1 MFRLARHQKVKNEPR
16 GTKNEVS
23 AYKKR
28 VRIVSSVVTLI
39 IVFSFIVVVSYYLVG
54 YFTGSGSTINQTS
67 GNLSGNLLK
76 AALIDALY
84 STHPNEE
91 FTRSFN
97 KSLLEAGFEV
107 DIYQGRIVTVD
118 FLKKLASGYKLII
131 LRMHSALSTNNELYL
146 FTAEPYSV
154 GKYVQEQYFRLV
166 KEAYASEDSES
177 VFAVNWGF
185 IKRLMT
191 GKFDGALVI
200 AMGCDGALD
209 PLMSQE
215 FINQGAVGFIAWNG
229 PVLLSHSDNAT
240 LYLIQALYVEKL
252 VLEEAVGK
260 TTTQI
265 GEDPHWDTVLEYYAP

>member
-16 GTKNEVS
+16 GTKSEVS

-28 VRIVSSVVTLI
+28 VRIVSGVVTLI

-118 FLKKLASGYKLII
+118 FLKRLASGYKLIV

-146 FTAEPYSV
+146 FTAESYSV
-154 GKYVQEQYFRLV
+154 EKYVQEQYFRLV
-166 KEAYASEDSES
+166 KEAYPTEDSKS

-191 GKFDGALVI
+191 GKFNGTLVI
-200 AMGCDGALD
+200 AMGCDGAVD
-209 PLMSQE
+209 PLMAQE
-215 FINQGAVGFIAWNG
+215 FINQGAIGYVAWNG
-229 PVLLSHSDNAT
+229 SVVLSHSDEAI
-240 LYLIQALYVEKL
+240 LYLVQALYMEKL
-252 VLEEAVGK
+252 SLEETVGK
-260 TTTQI
+260 TNNQI
-265 GEDPHWDTVLEYYAP
+265 GKDPYWGTILEYYGP

>member
-1 MFRLARHQKVKNEPR
+1 MFRLTRHQEVKNEPR
-16 GTKNEVS
+16 GTKSEVS
-23 AYKKR
+23 TYKKR

-54 YFTGSGSTINQTS
+54 YFTGSGSTINQTG
-67 GNLSGNLLK
+67 GNLSGNSLK

-91 FTRSFN
+91 FTKSFD

-131 LRMHSALSTNNELYL
+131 LRMHSALSTSNELYL
-146 FTAEPYSV
+146 FTAEPYSAA
-154 GKYVQEQYFRLV
+154 KYVQERNVRLV

-209 PLMSQE
+209 PLMAQE

-265 GEDPHWDTVLEYYAP
+265 GEDPHWDTVLKCYAP